1 VLKKTEDPLEFYQMS
16 LNDPISD
23 MLTRIRN
30 ATRNGASKARI
41 PYSKLKSELANVLRR
56 EGYLNGVSVDGEG
69 ALRAIV
75 LDLRYG
81 PDGEHVI
88 HSIDRVSKPGR
99 RVYSH
104 AGDIPRVRGGMGIC
118 ILSTPKGVLSDREC
132 RKQRVGGEV
141 LCKVG

>member
-1 VLKKTEDPLEFYQMS
+1 MS
-16 LNDPISD
+16 MNDPISD

-30 ATRNGASKARI
+30 ATRNGNPEVRI
-41 PYSKLKSELANVLRR
+41 PYSKLKNELANVLRR
-56 EGYLNGVSVDGEG
+56 EGYVNAVRVDGEG
-69 ALRAIV
+69 HARLLV

-88 HSIDRVSKPGR
+88 HNIDRVSKPGR
-99 RVYSH
+99 RVYSE
-104 AGDIPRVRGGMGIC
+104 AGSIPRVRGGMGIC
-118 ILSTPKGVLSDREC
+118 ILSTSKGVLSDREC